1 MTARVET
8 HNAVSERKI
17 VTHYDP
23 PPIPYRGWDYC
34 ALREGDTGEDL
45 TGHGATEQDA
55 IDDLLDRE
63 DCAQDEAEA
72 RAARKASP

>member
-1 MTARVET
+1 MT
-8 HNAVSERKI
+8 ERKI
-17 VTHYDP
+17 ITHYDP

-34 ALREGDTGEDL
+34 AMREGDTGEDL

-72 RAARKASP
+72 RAARKAVKL